1 MIAYTLMNNLC
12 NFFFIVIEA
21 KKAFIDDVIFPTVTA
36 LPSIYQQMTNTR
48 LFLSKDTIRNN
59 LNGKKNNLN
68 FMVLLKIKK
77 IFLQISFRKKVRQ
90 RQLVI
95 ACLPFFKCQLSYSN
109 LYFEMLWNKMFIF
122 LDLEEQ
128 RDKFSI
134 KKRSCLPFRTK

>member
-1 MIAYTLMNNLC
+1 MIAYTLMNNLLQ
-12 NFFFIVIEA
+12 FFFIVIEA

-36 LPSIYQQMTNTR
+36 LPSIYQQMTNSR

-95 ACLPFFKCQLSYSN
+95 ACLPFFECQLSYSN
-109 LYFEMLWNKMFIF
+109 LYFEML
-122 LDLEEQ
+122 
-128 RDKFSI
+128 
-134 KKRSCLPFRTK
+134 